1 MSPVLPIKPTTPVS
15 PIASLLLQ
23 VESHLG
29 LVSRAIADNQ
39 PDRLLAAADALQ
51 LAAVGLSKAVGPI
64 RAGSVDNPVLKA
76 RIQKIV
82 STMASRR
89 EILIRQGVITGRAL
103 AALVPSS
110 AQSPTYSS
118 SYSPAATARGRNP
131 YGGVARQ
138 SGEFKSLS
146 A

>member
-1 MSPVLPIKPTTPVS
+1 MSSAKSTGPTAPVS
-15 PIASLLLQ
+15 PIATLLRQ
-23 VESHLG
+23 VEEHLG
-29 LVSRAIADNQ
+29 SVSQALADNR
-39 PDRLLAAADALQ
+39 PDRIVVAADALQ
-51 LAAVGLSKAVGPI
+51 RAAVGLSRAVGPL
-64 RAGSVDNPVLKA
+64 RAGSIDNPVLKA

-89 EILIRQGVITGRAL
+89 EILIRQGVMAGRAL

-110 AQSPTYSS
+110 AQSTTYAPTLS
-118 SYSPAATARGRNP
+118 ARGRSP